1 MKKIFI
7 LTAVLT
13 LLTLSLNAQMQA
25 KKNMAQQSASIEKK
39 VDIKLDGIQK
49 AASKLAINRAP
60 SRADRATTY
69 TLDLFDTTSYV
80 AQVLPVYGYWYDA
93 AQHNQMIYP
102 ASMLTDMAGK
112 KIKSMT
118 FYPASYSSYS
128 GINFYSGSV
137 TFKLMEVNGSTGF
150 NSSSPSL
157 ISGNM
162 TTVATV
168 TPTKNVNATTWLI
181 EFDDEYDYNGGDLVI
196 DVTSTAGTY
205 GYTYFY
211 IGTTTSLGVAYP
223 GYLSYNSNTS
233 AINYVPAVL
242 FTYEDTTPQHDLAIA
257 LNAQPASV
265 GAGGT
270 VTLTATVTNNGDF
283 AENGYTVTFTA
294 NGTTIDTQTGTSLA
308 VGASTTF
315 TYTYTTTDAQ
325 GGTTVNFGANVA
337 CSGDINATNDEATA
351 STSVLA
357 CPPPVNVQATA
368 SDQSGT
374 MTWDAPNISSTTST
388 YTWDFETSSQANE
401 WTLVNADGDSY
412 NWNYNTYVEGTS
424 ASIFEPHS
432 GTGYMVSAS
441 FVNNVG
447 ALTPD
452 NWMISPEVALGGTLT
467 LWAKGTDTND
477 YQEVFGVFVY
487 EGSYSSGTS
496 GFVQVDANKTTTNG
510 WVQYTFDLSQYSGAG
525 RFAIRHYNCTNM
537 YNLEVDDINYQVT
550 VPGEQPTSYNVYLE
564 GQLVGNVPSNDALT
578 YTFNNLSDGTYN
590 CSVSAVYSYGESVAV
605 PATFT
610 IAPTSTIEISPATQT
625 INDAAAA
632 TLTVTGQNVNGNIN
646 VSADNDWSLSSTSLS
661 NTGGNVDVTY
671 TGRALS
677 ATTTVTATADN
688 NLTAS
693 ATVDYV
699 ADLYIVTD
707 NGVQGNWDFYN
718 GTHMTYNNGIYTA
731 TFTATN
737 ANTFILFAR
746 MLGNGVGWNT
756 RYVFG
761 PDSNGDWLLPYNGNG
776 NGNIDV
782 NDDDPIQIQTAG
794 TYRITI
800 DATGNPVTFTIT
812 KLNGV
817 QTATPTITSNVSAD
831 GEYVT
836 ITATGDGTVTL
847 NVPGYD
853 PVIGENGEAS
863 ITIPCG
869 PVSNTITVTATAQ
882 EDGKDESD
890 PASAPVTIPA
900 GSDWLEMKGSYN
912 PTDLLSFQDL
922 DGEDIVMVD
931 QFLESTLKNDHP
943 DNYTYTLRQTVNGE
957 TQTSTP
963 VDIPVY
969 KTNSTMQGL
978 YTKTQVDNDLDMNL
992 MANVLNTEMDYNVNP
1007 DRNVLYYSLY
1017 RGDVNDVYPEI
1028 TVASRRSQLQK
1039 FEEMV
1044 GDYPLY
1050 YLFESHPEGVAP
1062 RYEQADHIANQM
1074 VERLDLD
1081 YKQGQ
1086 PGDTLS
1092 YVPVIWT
1099 YGLYTAR
1106 GDGKNNSYGSD
1117 IKREKLGDVHATYG
1131 GQLSDGPYGT
1141 YTYNGTTYRICHPV
1155 INITGVAPVTR
1166 ISKDGDVST
1175 YVPYMYRAWSTTE
1188 GMRDFNLVSGQGF
1201 EDAGEITAPFLL
1213 GTEVTSNTECHIG
1226 GEWTSGKLP
1235 WAFAIPD
1242 GTTPHFVV
1250 RFYYKKIVTEGQ
1262 SNGTMLT
1269 LGNGEGEE
1277 YFIAQGEG
1285 DGNDIETG
1293 VAEMING
1300 AEPIGVTY
1308 VNSLGMQSNK
1318 PFSGVNIVVTR
1329 YSDGSTSTM
1338 KVVR

>member
-1 MKKIFI
+1 MKKICI

-257 LNAQPASV
+257 LNAQPTSV
-265 GAGGT
+265 AAGGT

-294 NGTTIDTQTGTSLA
+294 NGTTIDTQAGTSLA

-337 CSGDINATNDEATA
+337 CTGDINAANDDATA

-441 FVNNVG
+441 YVNNVG

-564 GQLVGNVPSNDALT
+564 GQLVGNVPSTDALT

-625 INDAAAA
+625 ISDAAAGA
-632 TLTVTGQNVNGNIN
+632 LTVTGTNITGNIN
-646 VSADNDWSLSSTSLS
+646 VSVDNDWSLNPTSLS
-661 NTGGNVDVTY
+661 SNGGNVSVSY

-677 ATTTVTATADN
+677 ATTTVTATAVNDN
-688 NLTAS
+688 TVTAS
-693 ATVDYV
+693 ATVNYV
-699 ADLYIVTD
+699 ADVYIVGDFGT
-707 NGVQGNWDFYN
+707 GTGWDFNN
-718 GTHMTYNNGIYTA
+718 GTQMSYSNGTYTA
-731 TFTATN
+731 TITVNNTN
-737 ANTFILFAR
+737 TYILFAR
-746 MLGNGVGWNT
+746 LLGNSDPWNT
-756 RYVFG
+756 RDVFG
-761 PDSNGDWLLPYNGNG
+761 PSSSGNWWMDADQK

-782 NDDDPIQIQTAG
+782 NASNCIYFPTVG

-800 DATGNPVTFTIT
+800 NSDGTFTII
-812 KLNGV
+812 KLNGE
-817 QTATPTITSNVSAD
+817 QTAPPVITSTVSAD

-882 EDGKDESD
+882 ETGKDESD
-890 PASAPVTIPA
+890 PASAQVTIPA
-900 GSDWLEMKGSYN
+900 GSDWLEMDGTYN
-912 PTDLLSFQDL
+912 PTDLLSFL
-922 DGEDIVMVD
+922 KDGEDIAMVD
-931 QFLESTLKNDHP
+931 QFLASTLENKQLDH
-943 DNYTYTLRQTVNGE
+943 YTYTLRQTVNGE

-978 YTKTQVDNDLDMNL
+978 YTKTQVDNDLDKTL
-992 MANVLNTEMDYNVNP
+992 AANVINTEMDYDVNP

-1028 TVASRRSQLQK
+1028 TVDSRISQLQK

-1044 GDYPLY
+1044 GEYPQY
-1050 YLFESHPEGVAP
+1050 YLFESHPENILP
-1062 RYEQADHIANQM
+1062 RYEQADHIGSQM

-1081 YKQGQ
+1081 YVEAD

-1117 IKREKLGDVHATYG
+1117 IKREKLGAVTATYG
-1131 GQLSDGPYGT
+1131 GQLSTDPYGT
-1141 YTYNGTTYRICHPV
+1141 FTVGTTKYCICHPV
-1155 INITGVAPVTR
+1155 IHITGVPPVTR
-1166 ISKDGDVST
+1166 VSKDGDIST
-1175 YVPYMYRAWSTTE
+1175 YVPYMYRAWSDTE
-1188 GMRDFNLVSGQGF
+1188 GMHDFNLVSGQGF
-1201 EDAGEITAPFLL
+1201 EDAGAITAPKYLDTKVIDA
-1213 GTEVTSNTECHIG
+1213 TETVLG
-1226 GEWTSGKLP
+1226 GEWSQGMPKLP
-1235 WAFAIPD
+1235 WAFAIPV
-1242 GTTPHFVV
+1242 GTTPHFIV

-1277 YFIAQGEG
+1277 YFIAEGEG
-1285 DGNDIETG
+1285 DGNDMVTG
-1293 VAEMING
+1293 IAEMTVG
-1300 AEPIGVTY
+1300 AEPIEVIY
-1308 VNSLGMQSNK
+1308 VNSLGMQSDQ
-1318 PFSGVNIVVTR
+1318 PFDGVNIVVTR
-1329 YSDGSTSTM
+1329 YSDGTTVTK
-1338 KVVR
+1338 KVIR